1 MPALTRFSLTDHTEK
16 GSGKVRIRLKRAG
29 TLPPVVVEVPQVVAS
44 LPPRYEWLGGTV
56 NAVTGIEYVLQWE
69 HPYYHTRFH
78 WASMSGGNNRQI
90 AQASV
95 DVNVYCDATDV
106 PPTDDCFNGTHW
118 CDVYTPQGLTP
129 GPWDDANLVYAPND
143 PIPPP
148 PPQR

>member
-1 MPALTRFSLTDHTEK
+1 P
-16 GSGKVRIRLKRAG
+16 LK
-29 TLPPVVVEVPQVVAS
+29 QS
-44 LPPRYEWLGGTV
+44 
-56 NAVTGIEYVLQWE
+56 
-69 HPYYHTRFH
+69 
-78 WASMSGGNNRQI
+78 
-90 AQASV
+90 SV